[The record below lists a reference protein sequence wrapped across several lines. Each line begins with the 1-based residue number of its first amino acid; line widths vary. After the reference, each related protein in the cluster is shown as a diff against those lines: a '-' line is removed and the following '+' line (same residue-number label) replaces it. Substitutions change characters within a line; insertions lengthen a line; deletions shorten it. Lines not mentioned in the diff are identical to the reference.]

1 MNPQVGVFIDGEKHF
16 VPAGISVAAALI
28 AAAKTM
34 AFRHAPKTGEPRGLF
49 CGMGVCFDCLVTV
62 EDRAGV
68 RACMTTVADGMRIV
82 TT

>member
-1 MNPQVGVFIDGEKHF
+1 MNLQATVFINGERHL

-28 AAAKTM
+28 AAAKIV

-62 EDRAGV
+62 DDRTGV
-68 RACMTTVADGMRIV
+68 RSCMTTVTDGMRIV